1 MERNIAIYMF
11 DREKAAKNLYRD
23 LQHRMYHTQTFK
35 GHMAERVSHT
45 QNDTISIDRILESIQ
60 NDVNMMSPDD
70 LYEITHFFSSQI
82 HPLFAHDTLESREE
96 YIKTLYDY
104 LGITRLYELNTTKA
118 GKAYAYLYEI
128 YTDSF
133 PIEGIRGKHFSANI
147 RSEDFLR
154 FNDFVILLTKRI
166 IESALYEYHDELSE
180 QEEIIIEAIRSE
192 NLHNELLSEAI
203 EDQMKFLIN
212 VFFPDDRQDFIQ
224 AVYHALTFLQHA
236 IRMRSE
242 IDVQK
247 NPRIILVDIY

>member
-11 DREKAAKNLYRD
+11 DRVKAAKNLHRD
-23 LQHRMYHTQTFK
+23 LRHRMYHTHTFK
-35 GHMAERVSHT
+35 DQIEERIIQT
-45 QNDTISIDRILESIQ
+45 NNDTISIDRILESIQ

-70 LYEITHFFSSQI
+70 LYEVTHFFSSQI
-82 HPLFAHDTLESREE
+82 HPLFAHDSLESREE
-96 YIKTLYDY
+96 YMKTLYDY
-104 LGITRLYELNTTKA
+104 LGITRLYELDTTKA
-118 GKAYAYLYEI
+118 GNAYSYLYEI
-128 YTDSF
+128 YTDYF
-133 PIEGIRGKHFSANI
+133 PIERIRGKHLSANI

-180 QEEIIIEAIRSE
+180 EEEIIIETIRSE
-192 NLHNELLSEAI
+192 NLQDEALSEAI
-203 EDQMKFLIN
+203 EDQMKFFIN

-242 IDVQK
+242 IDIQK